1 MRTKENVIEDEAV
14 PRFFRTKKD
23 VKTRKIELMCKFYVY
38 GYECLWKLRKKTCK
52 CAHTS
57 VVRDAFREY

>member
-1 MRTKENVIEDEAV
+1 
-14 PRFFRTKKD
+14 
-23 VKTRKIELMCKFYVY
+23 MCKFYVY

-57 VVRDAFREY
+57 VVRDAFREYQKAKEEKKQFGIS